1 MLFILHMFMQTLK
14 SHSDFLKEVTVKE
27 VKKMLNAVFNFPK
40 LKADNITKK
49 KIRKSCNRFFIEV
62 VSSLCFGGMEAPE
75 PELVKLLL
83 DTVLRDNQ
91 TSRLSPYNDEQQDET
106 PTIRSFLL
114 QLLLEH
120 E

>member
-1 MLFILHMFMQTLK
+1 MKI
-14 SHSDFLKEVTVKE
+14 HSDFLKEVTVKE
-27 VKKMLNAVFNFPK
+27 VKKLLNVMFSVPK
-40 LKADNITKK
+40 LKADNIIKQ
-49 KIRKSCNRFFIEV
+49 KISKSCNRFFIEV
-62 VSSLCFGGMEAPE
+62 VSSLCFGGMEVPE

-83 DTVLRDNQ
+83 DTVFRDTQ
-91 TSRLSPYNDEQQDET
+91 TSRLSPYNEQDDT

>member
-1 MLFILHMFMQTLK
+1 MIMQKLR
-14 SHSDFLKEVTVKE
+14 SHSDFLKVVTVNE
-27 VKKMLNAVFNFPK
+27 VKQLLNAVFNMKK
-40 LKADNITKK
+40 LRADNTIKR
-49 KIRKSCNRFFIEV
+49 KIRRNCNRFFIEV

-75 PELVKLLL
+75 PEVVKLLL
-83 DTVLRDNQ
+83 DTVLHDSQ
-91 TSRLSPYNDEQQDET
+91 TSRLSPYNEQDET

>member
-1 MLFILHMFMQTLK
+1 MNQ
-14 SHSDFLKEVTVKE
+14 SDFIKVVAVKN
-27 VKKMLNAVFNFPK
+27 VKILLNTMFPVLK
-40 LKADNITKK
+40 LKADNIIKR
-49 KIRKSCNRFFIEV
+49 KIRNSCNRFFIEV
-62 VSSLCFGGMEAPE
+62 VSSLCFGGVEAPE

-83 DTVLRDNQ
+83 DTVLRDTQ
-91 TSRLSPYNDEQQDET
+91 TSILSPYNNEHDKT